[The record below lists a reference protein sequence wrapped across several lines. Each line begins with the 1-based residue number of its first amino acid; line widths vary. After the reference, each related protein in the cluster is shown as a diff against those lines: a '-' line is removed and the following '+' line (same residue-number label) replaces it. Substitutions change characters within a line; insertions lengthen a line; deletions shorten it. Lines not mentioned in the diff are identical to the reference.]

1 MKKTISLICTMLALL
16 SANAAKPNF
25 VVIMADDMGYN
36 ATSAYGG
43 WLKTPHLDRMAR
55 EGMLF
60 SDYHSSG
67 VVCSPTRAGLL
78 TGRYQ
83 ERAGVP
89 SVINADPKV
98 PDHHRGLW
106 PSEHTFPELLAQAG
120 YTSAIFGKWHLGYR
134 KKFNPMHH
142 GFNEFRGFVSGNID
156 YLSHYDRMEVYDW
169 WDGLMTVK
177 EEGYSTHLITRHALR
192 FIDVNKAKPFCL
204 YVAHEAVHSPFQ
216 GPDSPV
222 QRGPKKD
229 RGKKKTPVEEAYVQ
243 MMTAM
248 DECVGQVLDKLIE
261 LKLEKNT
268 LVIFCSDNGH
278 AYMGGPEGY
287 RFPLRGKKGTVW
299 EGGHRVP
306 GIAWWPGSIAPGQ
319 VSDEMV
325 ISLDLMPTMLD
336 LAGAKAPK
344 GHALDG
350 VSLRPVLHGDGS
362 LGQRQFFWKG
372 QAHRDGQWKFVAG
385 QKGGLF
391 NLKDDPG
398 ESVSLA
404 KRHPARAKRMAAA
417 LAAWK
422 RNVETGAMSQPDY
435 DSASLN
441 K

>member
-106 PSEHTFPELLAQAG
+106 PSEHTFPELLAQVG

-169 WDGLMTVK
+169 WDGLKKVK

-306 GIAWWPGSIAPGQ
+306 GIAWWPGRIAPGQ

-344 GHALDG
+344 GHELDG
-350 VSLRPVLHGDGS
+350 GSLRPVLHGDGS

-391 NLKDDPG
+391 NLEDDPG
-398 ESVSLA
+398 ESMSLA
-404 KRHPARAKRMAAA
+404 KRHPARTKRMAAA

-422 RNVETGAMSQPDY
+422 RDVETGATSQPDY

>member
-1 MKKTISLICTMLALL
+1 M
-16 SANAAKPNF
+16 
-25 VVIMADDMGYN
+25 
-36 ATSAYGG
+36 
-43 WLKTPHLDRMAR
+43 
-55 EGMLF
+55 
-60 SDYHSSG
+60 
-67 VVCSPTRAGLL
+67 
-78 TGRYQ
+78 
-83 ERAGVP
+83 
-89 SVINADPKV
+89 
-98 PDHHRGLW
+98 
-106 PSEHTFPELLAQAG
+106 
-120 YTSAIFGKWHLGYR
+120 
-134 KKFNPMHH
+134 
-142 GFNEFRGFVSGNID
+142 
-156 YLSHYDRMEVYDW
+156 
-169 WDGLMTVK
+169 
-177 EEGYSTHLITRHALR
+177 
-192 FIDVNKAKPFCL
+192 
-204 YVAHEAVHSPFQ
+204 
-216 GPDSPV
+216 
-222 QRGPKKD
+222 
-229 RGKKKTPVEEAYVQ
+229 Q
-243 MMTAM
+243 MMSAM

-306 GIAWWPGSIAPGQ
+306 GIAWWPGRIAPGQ

-325 ISLDLMPTMLD
+325 ISLDLTPTMLD
-336 LAGAKAPK
+336 LAGAKVPK

-350 VSLRPVLHGDGS
+350 VSLRSVLLGDGS

-422 RNVETGAMSQPDY
+422 RDVETGATSQPDY

>member
-1 MKKTISLICTMLALL
+1 
-16 SANAAKPNF
+16 
-25 VVIMADDMGYN
+25 
-36 ATSAYGG
+36 
-43 WLKTPHLDRMAR
+43 
-55 EGMLF
+55 
-60 SDYHSSG
+60 
-67 VVCSPTRAGLL
+67 
-78 TGRYQ
+78 
-83 ERAGVP
+83 
-89 SVINADPKV
+89 
-98 PDHHRGLW
+98 
-106 PSEHTFPELLAQAG
+106 
-120 YTSAIFGKWHLGYR
+120 
-134 KKFNPMHH
+134 MHH

-169 WDGLMTVK
+169 WDGLKTVE

-391 NLKDDPG
+391 NLEDDPG
-398 ESVSLA
+398 ESMSLA
-404 KRHPARAKRMAAA
+404 KRHPARTKRMAAA

-422 RNVETGAMSQPDY
+422 RDVETGATSQPDY